1 MSEVNTLMKKLKR
14 ELSKEKNLKSELE
27 NLRLKIRKIQ
37 DQLGKIDAPPDKLQ
51 VAAKRKGL
59 CTRFELLD
67 LRPRLMIR

>member
-1 MSEVNTLMKKLKR
+1 MSEVNKLMKKLKS

-37 DQLGKIDAPPDKLQ
+37 DQLGKIGAPPDKLQ
-51 VAAKRKGL
+51 AAAKREGL

-67 LRPRLMIR
+67 LKPRLMIR